1 MTGPPAAEK
10 LRRVV
15 RRRPESPAAAEV
27 EAAIRRSD
35 WRDGRGGITRRG
47 LGFQGMGGEAE

>member
-47 LGFQGMGGEAE
+47 LAV